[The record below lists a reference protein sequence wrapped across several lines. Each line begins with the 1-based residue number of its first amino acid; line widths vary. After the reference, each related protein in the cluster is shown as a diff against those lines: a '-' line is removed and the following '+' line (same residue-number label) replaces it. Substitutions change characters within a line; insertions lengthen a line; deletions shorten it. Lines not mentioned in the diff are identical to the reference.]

1 MLGVLIGAD
10 TNAAKNASS
19 SVNSD
24 LSRNITIKDITV
36 NGTIKCNNKSGA
48 TVSGIAGKIYTKGNV
63 EVINCTNNANIE
75 VNGETNKVAGIFG
88 LVQYFNAL
96 TVNNCVNTGNIVL
109 KSYVGYVSGILCYG
123 SGIVATMN
131 VTNNTNKGNITNEMV
146 DGSLYDGDKT
156 GLANAAFYYNTT
168 FIICC
173 ASKSLAQSSQYN
185 FEGNKNEEGVI
196 TVSEN
201 KPNNFTPI
209 LININQS
216 SYANEDWNGKKGTI

>member
-1 MLGVLIGAD
+1 
-10 TNAAKNASS
+10 
-19 SVNSD
+19 
-24 LSRNITIKDITV
+24 
-36 NGTIKCNNKSGA
+36 
-48 TVSGIAGKIYTKGNV
+48 
-63 EVINCTNNANIE
+63 
-75 VNGETNKVAGIFG
+75 
-88 LVQYFNAL
+88 
-96 TVNNCVNTGNIVL
+96 
-109 KSYVGYVSGILCYG
+109 
-123 SGIVATMN
+123 MN

-173 ASKSLAQSSQYN
+173 ASTSLAQSSQYN

-201 KPNNFTPI
+201 KPNNFKPI